1 MKERNDDFELRAK
14 HLQGMTDE
22 ELDKYFWELTEKV
35 VNPLVNLAETHTSQ
49 SIERSVLLR
58 MGFNS
63 LQASKLV
70 DRIFEKNLLSKGAGN
85 VIYRVSKELNSDI
98 IKTGTEMVDGKHWEI
113 ADALFEGS
121 EK

>member
-70 DRIFEKNLLSKGAGN
+70 DRIFEKKSAFKRSRKCYLQSFKRIKFRYYKNRYRNGRRQTLGN
-85 VIYRVSKELNSDI
+85 SRCP
-98 IKTGTEMVDGKHWEI
+98 
-113 ADALFEGS
+113 F
-121 EK
+121 